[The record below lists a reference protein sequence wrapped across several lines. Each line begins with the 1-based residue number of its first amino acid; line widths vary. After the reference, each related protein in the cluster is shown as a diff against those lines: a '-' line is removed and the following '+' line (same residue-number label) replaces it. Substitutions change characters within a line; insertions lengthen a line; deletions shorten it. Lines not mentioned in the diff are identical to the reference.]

1 MNLNE
6 LHDKLIAVAKKNP
19 AGDHVPYAFEKR
31 IMNGLAPATA
41 PNAWALWGG
50 PLWKAAASCVAI
62 TILCGVWS
70 MVEQRPVESQESFSQ
85 AFEAAVLA
93 PPVQHAEDAW

>member
-19 AGDHVPYAFEKR
+19 PGDQVPYAFEKR
-31 IMNGLAPATA
+31 IMHGLGSAAA
-41 PNAWALWGG
+41 PNTWALWGG

-70 MVEQRPVESQESFSQ
+70 MTEKRTAEPQESFSQ
-85 AFEAAVLA
+85 AFESAVLA
-93 PPVQHAEDAW
+93 PPAQHAEDAW